1 MQSGKM
7 ALQIEVDDTNKNPE
21 AERLKSIQT
30 GFCDNTG
37 LFFIRVLLIISW
49 VYCMGLLLGSLF
61 CSIDLCTYP
70 LPIILPLCSKT

>member
-49 VYCMGLLLGSLF
+49 VYCMGLLWGSLF
-61 CSIDLCTYP
+61 CSIDLCTYS
-70 LPIILPLCSKT
+70 LPIILTLCSKS

>member
-37 LFFIRVLLIISW
+37 LFFIRVQRLTLAQ
-49 VYCMGLLLGSLF
+49 V
-61 CSIDLCTYP
+61 
-70 LPIILPLCSKT
+70 